1 MSTQDRA
8 EPFVAAVLLT
18 LREMAGVEAT
28 TQEASRATGPDG
40 FGDLS
45 AVLRLSGIGEGYLI
59 LSFPNQTAR
68 LLAVRVLN
76 GAAPLDDDLIRDCAG
91 EVANVVTGQ
100 AKALLAGTPNPFTF
114 STPTVVVGPPVVPAG
129 EWWVVGFV
137 SEVGPFRLHLCQ
149 PG

>member
-1 MSTQDRA
+1 VSTQDRA
-8 EPFVAAVLLT
+8 EPFVAAVLMT
-18 LREMAGVEAT
+18 LREMAGVEAMA
-28 TQEASRATGPDG
+28 QEMSRATGPDG

-76 GAAPLDDDLIRDCAG
+76 GAAPLDDELIRDCAG

-100 AKALLAGTPNPFTF
+100 AKALLAGTPNRFTF
-114 STPTVVVGPPVVPAG
+114 STPTVIVGPPVVPAG

-137 SEVGPFRLHLCQ
+137 SEVGPFRLHLRQ